1 MSNYPQP
8 LRAHQP
14 AFERANSSCVH
25 ELGAETHSDHA
36 VARGVDQAGGFT
48 QAEGADLPEFEHQIT
63 MDVGEHQA
71 PIYLLN
77 G

>member
-1 MSNYPQP
+1 METVL
-8 LRAHQP
+8 LRNGSQGDPCDPHLIP
-14 AFERANSSCVH
+14 AER
-25 ELGAETHSDHA
+25 LLETHSDHA

-63 MDVGEHQA
+63 VDVCEHRA
-71 PIYLLN
+71 PIYLLS